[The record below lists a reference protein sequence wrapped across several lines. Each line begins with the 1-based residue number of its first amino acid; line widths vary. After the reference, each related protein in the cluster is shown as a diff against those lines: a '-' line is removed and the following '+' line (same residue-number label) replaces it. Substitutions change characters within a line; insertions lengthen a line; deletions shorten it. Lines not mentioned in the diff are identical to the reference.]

1 MEKIEEIE
9 EIEDVEPAESPE
21 VEPYVAPTLEELIE
35 ELRNLWANSFET
47 VYDKMNANGDYW
59 SADMQI
65 EAHNRHVREKL
76 DWLVGLEDL
85 STEEADNL
93 YREIAR

>member
-1 MEKIEEIE
+1 MEEIE
-9 EIEDVEPAESPE
+9 SAESPKA
-21 VEPYVAPTLEELIE
+21 EPYVAPTLEELIE

-47 VYDKMNANGDYW
+47 VYDEMNANGDYW

-65 EAHNRHVREKL
+65 EAYNRHVREKL

>member
-9 EIEDVEPAESPE
+9 DIEDVELTESPE

-35 ELRNLWANSFET
+35 ELRNLWADTFET
-47 VYDKMNANGDYW
+47 VYDEMNTNGYYL
-59 SADMQI
+59 SAGMQI

-76 DWLVGLEDL
+76 DWLVCLEDL
-85 STEEADNL
+85 SEKEADNL
-93 YREIAR
+93 YLEIAR